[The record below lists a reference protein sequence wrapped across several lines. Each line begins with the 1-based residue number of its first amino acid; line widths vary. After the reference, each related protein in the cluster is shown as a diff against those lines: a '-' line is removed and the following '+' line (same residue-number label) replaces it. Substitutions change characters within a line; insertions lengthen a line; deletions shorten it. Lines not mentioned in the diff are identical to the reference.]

1 MNHPAM
7 PRRQKF
13 IALAVTTAI
22 SALMLSGCS
31 ASPEPVPPAASSP
44 TVDSNFLE
52 AHELV
57 GLDAPQIIERLDTMP
72 VTERST
78 DLIASVQSDAL
89 ILTDG
94 EQHETRLLMPDDEA
108 YISIAPYREQTHDC
122 HFHSLTTCLG
132 ELPNTEV
139 QLTLTGEDGKVLLD
153 ETRQTYD
160 NGFVGIWVPRGIEA
174 TLTIEHEGQSGTA
187 TVSTTD
193 EDDPSCITT
202 LQLT

>member
-1 MNHPAM
+1 MRTQAHWHAA
-7 PRRQKF
+7 R
-13 IALAVTTAI
+13 
-22 SALMLSGCS
+22 
-31 ASPEPVPPAASSP
+31 VPSAASVSSRTARSLITGSAAATP
-44 TVDSNFLE
+44 
-52 AHELV
+52 V
-57 GLDAPQIIERLDTMP
+57 GA
-72 VTERST
+72 
-78 DLIASVQSDAL
+78 ASLSFCSRGQSRCA
-89 ILTDG
+89 
-94 EQHETRLLMPDDEA
+94 A
-108 YISIAPYREQTHDC
+108 IAPYREQTHDC